1 MVASGMWNPFSKRKS
16 NKQIVQELRWW
27 YEHELGLVEDH
38 KNLDM
43 DPKDCNTSQR
53 DHELII
59 IEMESIL
66 GIPSTVSW
74 YNKAQ

>member
-1 MVASGMWNPFSKRKS
+1 MWNPFSKRKS
-16 NKQIVQELRWW
+16 NKRIVQELRWW
-27 YEHELGLVEDH
+27 YEHELELVEEH
-38 KNLDM
+38 KNLDVK
-43 DPKDCNTSQR
+43 PEDCNISQR